1 MVARG
6 LNEKS
11 RARAVLWPCKINQQ
25 RPGLHGFAQFCRAPA
40 RPHPAAGRCFPP
52 FPMTHPDRLAAFV
65 ALGHRL
71 AALTPA
77 EINALAARA
86 RNQNA
91 WFDEPS
97 VTAAVAGLA
106 RLLADEPLRRWA
118 ARYPTEPTAPRRV
131 GVVMAGNIPLV
142 GFHDLLC
149 VLLSGHALL
158 AKLSTDDTVGMSWLI
173 RELTG
178 LEPRFANAVQV
189 LPRLN
194 AADAFIATG
203 SDNTARY
210 FEYYFGQRPHLIRR
224 NRTSVAVLTGQE
236 TDAELARLGP
246 DIFQYYGLGCR
257 NVSKLFV
264 PAGYDFVP
272 LLDALQTCEGV
283 LHHHKYNNNYDYN
296 KSILLVNRV
305 PHYDTGFLLL
315 TRDPKLVSPISV
327 LYYAEYAS
335 EIDLVDQLTDVAAQ
349 TQCVVSA
356 GARFAGSLPFGQ
368 AQSPGVSEYADGVD
382 TMEFLAQLP

>member
-1 MVARG
+1 
-6 LNEKS
+6 
-11 RARAVLWPCKINQQ
+11 
-25 RPGLHGFAQFCRAPA
+25 
-40 RPHPAAGRCFPP
+40 
-52 FPMTHPDRLAAFV
+52 MTHSERLTAFV

-71 AALTPA
+71 AALSPD
-77 EINALAARA
+77 EIIALAARA

-97 VTAAVAGLA
+97 VAAAVAGIA
-106 RLLADEPLRRWA
+106 HLLAEEPLRHWA
-118 ARYPTEPTAPRRV
+118 GRYPAEPTTVRPI

-149 VLLSGHALL
+149 VLLSGHVLL
-158 AKLSTDDTVGMSWLI
+158 AKLSADDTVLMTWLME
-173 RELTG
+173 ELTR
-178 LEPRFANAVQV
+178 LEPRFADRMQV

-210 FEYYFGQRPHLIRR
+210 FEFYFGKKPHLIRR
-224 NRTSVAVLTGQE
+224 NRTSVGVLTGQE
-236 TDAELARLGP
+236 TGAELAQLGP

-264 PAGYDFVP
+264 PTGYSFVP
-272 LLDALQTCEGV
+272 LLDALQPCEGV
-283 LHHHKYNNNYDYN
+283 LNHHKYNNNYDYN

-305 PHYDTGFLLL
+305 QHFDNGFLLL
-315 TRDPKLVSPISV
+315 RPSPVLVSPISV
-327 LYYAEYAS
+327 VHYAEYTS
-335 EIDLVDQLTDVAAQ
+335 EIDLVDQLTDIAAQ

-356 GARFAGSLPFGQ
+356 GGRFAGSLPFGQ
-368 AQSPGVSEYADGVD
+368 AQSPGVSEYADRVD

>member
-1 MVARG
+1 MKHT
-6 LNEKS
+6 E
-11 RARAVLWPCKINQQ
+11 
-25 RPGLHGFAQFCRAPA
+25 
-40 RPHPAAGRCFPP
+40 
-52 FPMTHPDRLAAFV
+52 RLTAFV
-65 ALGHRL
+65 ALGQRL
-71 AALTPA
+71 ATLSADELT
-77 EINALAARA
+77 ELAARA

-91 WFDEPS
+91 WFDASS
-97 VTAAVAGLA
+97 VAAAVAGLA
-106 RLLADEPLRRWA
+106 QMLAEAPLRHWA
-118 ARYPTEPTAPRRV
+118 ARYPAEPTTVHQV

-149 VLLSGHALL
+149 VMLSGHVLL
-158 AKLSTDDTVGMSWLI
+158 AKLSKDDTVLMLWLM
-173 RELTG
+173 EVLTR
-178 LEPRFANAVQV
+178 LEPRFADAIQV

-210 FEYYFGQRPHLIRR
+210 FEFYFGKKPHLIRR
-224 NRTSVAVLTGQE
+224 NRTSVGVLSGQE
-236 TDAELARLGP
+236 TSGELALLGP

-264 PAGYDFVP
+264 PAGYNFVP
-272 LLDALQTCEGV
+272 LLDALQVCGDV
-283 LHHHKYNNNYDYN
+283 VNHHKYQNNYDYN

-315 TRDPKLVSPISV
+315 TRNSTLVSPISV
-327 LYYAEYAS
+327 VHYTEFTS

-356 GARFAGSLPFGQ
+356 AGRFAGSLPFGR
-368 AQSPGVSEYADGVD
+368 AQTPAVTDYADRVD

>member
-1 MVARG
+1 MNHSA
-6 LNEKS
+6 
-11 RARAVLWPCKINQQ
+11 
-25 RPGLHGFAQFCRAPA
+25 
-40 RPHPAAGRCFPP
+40 
-52 FPMTHPDRLAAFV
+52 RLAAFV
-65 ALGHRL
+65 AVGQRL
-71 AALTPA
+71 AALAPA
-77 EINALAARA
+77 ELTALAARA

-97 VTAAVAGLA
+97 VAAAVAGLVH
-106 RLLADEPLRRWA
+106 LLAEAPLRHWA
-118 ARYPTEPTAPRRV
+118 ARYPPEPAAPHRV
-131 GVVMAGNIPLV
+131 GVVMAGNIPFV

-149 VLLSGHALL
+149 VLLSGHTLL
-158 AKLSTDDTVGMSWLI
+158 AKLSAADTVLMTWLI
-173 RELTG
+173 DELTR
-178 LEPRFANAVQV
+178 LEPRFADAVQV

-194 AADAFIATG
+194 TADAFIATG

-210 FEYYFGQRPHLIRR
+210 FEFYFGQKPHLIRR

-236 TDAELARLGP
+236 TGAELAALGP

-283 LHHHKYNNNYDYN
+283 LNHHKYNNNYDYN

-315 TRDPKLVSPISV
+315 REAEPLVSPISV
-327 LYYAEYAS
+327 LHYAPYTQ
-335 EIDLVDQLTDVAAQ
+335 EIDLVDQLTDVAGQ

-356 GARFAGSLPFGQ
+356 GGRFAGSLPFGQ
-368 AQSPGVSEYADGVD
+368 AQSPGVADYADGVD
-382 TMEFLAQLP
+382 TMAFLAALT

>member
-1 MVARG
+1 M
-6 LNEKS
+6 NHSE
-11 RARAVLWPCKINQQ
+11 
-25 RPGLHGFAQFCRAPA
+25 
-40 RPHPAAGRCFPP
+40 
-52 FPMTHPDRLAAFV
+52 RLAAFV
-65 ALGHRL
+65 ALGQRL
-71 AALTPA
+71 ASISPDELL
-77 EINALAARA
+77 ALAARA

-97 VTAAVAGLA
+97 VRAAVAGIGH
-106 RLLADEPLRRWA
+106 LLAEAPLRHWA
-118 ARYPTEPTAPRRV
+118 ARYPAEPTTQHQI
-131 GVVMAGNIPLV
+131 GVVMAGNIPMV

-149 VLLSGHALL
+149 VLLSGHVLL
-158 AKLSTDDTVGMSWLI
+158 TKLSAEDTVLMSWLLE
-173 RELTG
+173 ELTR
-178 LEPRFANAVQV
+178 LEPRFADRVQV

-210 FEYYFGQRPHLIRR
+210 FEFYFGKKPHLIRR
-224 NRTSVAVLTGQE
+224 NRTSIAVLTGQE
-236 TDAELARLGP
+236 TGEELARLGP

-264 PAGYDFVP
+264 PTGYSFVP

-283 LHHHKYNNNYDYN
+283 LNHHKYNNNYDYN

-305 PHYDTGFLLL
+305 PHFDNGFLLL
-315 TRDPKLVSPISV
+315 TPDPKLVSPISTV
-327 LYYAEYAS
+327 YYAEYTS

-356 GARFAGSLPFGQ
+356 GGRFAGSLPFGQ
-368 AQSPGVSEYADGVD
+368 AQSPGVGEYADRVD

>member
-1 MVARG
+1 M
-6 LNEKS
+6 N
-11 RARAVLWPCKINQQ
+11 
-25 RPGLHGFAQFCRAPA
+25 
-40 RPHPAAGRCFPP
+40 
-52 FPMTHPDRLAAFV
+52 HPDRLAAFV
-65 ALGHRL
+65 ALGQRL
-71 AALTPA
+71 ATISSD
-77 EINALAARA
+77 EVTALAARA

-91 WFDEPS
+91 WFDLPS
-97 VTAAVAGLA
+97 VTAAVAGIGH
-106 RLLADEPLRRWA
+106 LLAEAPLRHWA
-118 ARYPTEPTAPRRV
+118 GRYPPEPTTRHQI
-131 GVVMAGNIPLV
+131 GVVMAGNIPMV

-149 VLLSGHALL
+149 VLLSGHVLL
-158 AKLSTDDTVGMSWLI
+158 AKLSAEDTVLMSWLI
-173 RELTG
+173 EELTR
-178 LEPRFANAVQV
+178 LEPRFAGRIQV

-210 FEYYFGQRPHLIRR
+210 FEFYFGKKPHLIRR

-236 TDAELARLGP
+236 TSAELAMLGP

-264 PAGYDFVP
+264 PTGYDFVP

-283 LHHHKYNNNYDYN
+283 LNHHKYNNNYDYN

-305 PHYDTGFLLL
+305 PHFDNGFFLI
-315 TRDPKLVSPISV
+315 TRDPKLVSPISTV
-327 LYYAEYAS
+327 YYAEYS
-335 EIDLVDQLTDVAAQ
+335 GEIDLVDQLTDVAAQ

-356 GARFAGSLPFGQ
+356 GGRFAGSLPFGQ
-368 AQSPGVSEYADGVD
+368 AQSPGVAEYADRVD